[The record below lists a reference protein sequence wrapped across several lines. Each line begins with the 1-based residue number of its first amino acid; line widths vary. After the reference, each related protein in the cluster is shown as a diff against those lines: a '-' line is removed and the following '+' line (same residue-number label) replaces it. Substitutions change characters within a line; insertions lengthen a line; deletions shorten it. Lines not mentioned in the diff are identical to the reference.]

1 MPKFVDGIIN
11 LRGNVVP
18 VINLNKK
25 FDFGSTEL
33 TKKSKIIISQKKDIY
48 IGIVVDGVSEIIK
61 LEAQLNQMADH
72 LETAVGELRQLAEQN
87 HRLAEEAGRGA
98 ALEERAKLARDLHD
112 TVNQQLFVLAMRA
125 AAARKKLEKLGG
137 AAQELAPEMATLEE
151 LSRQSHAEART
162 LILQL
167 RPTTLEQQGLGP
179 ALAEYVKSAAT
190 KDGWTVVDEI
200 DQTVRLDGKAGENLF
215 RVAQETL
222 NNVSKHAKA
231 QTVWVVLKRTEQGVR
246 LQVRDDGVGFDMKAG
261 VRPTAVG
268 LTGMQERV
276 AALGG
281 TLRVHSTRGQGT
293 EVTVQMPL
301 TEGGD
306 GA

>member
-1 MPKFVDGIIN
+1 
-11 LRGNVVP
+11 
-18 VINLNKK
+18 
-25 FDFGSTEL
+25 
-33 TKKSKIIISQKKDIY
+33 
-48 IGIVVDGVSEIIK
+48 
-61 LEAQLNQMADH
+61 
-72 LETAVGELRQLAEQN
+72 
-87 HRLAEEAGRGA
+87 
-98 ALEERAKLARDLHD
+98 
-112 TVNQQLFVLAMRA
+112 
-125 AAARKKLEKLGG
+125 
-137 AAQELAPEMATLEE
+137 
-151 LSRQSHAEART
+151 
-162 LILQL
+162 L

-190 KDGWTVVDEI
+190 KDGWAVVDEI
-200 DQTVRLDGKAGENLF
+200 DQSVRLDGKAGENLF

-281 TLRVHSTRGQGT
+281 TLRVRSTKGQGT

-301 TEGGD
+301 TEGGN